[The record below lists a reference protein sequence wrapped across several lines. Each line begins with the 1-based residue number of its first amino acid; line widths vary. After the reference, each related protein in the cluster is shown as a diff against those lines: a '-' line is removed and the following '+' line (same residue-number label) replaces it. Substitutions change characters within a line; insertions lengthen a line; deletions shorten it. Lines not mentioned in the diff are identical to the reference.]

1 MYTYAVKLTSVTY
14 RRRRQIAFTR
24 LTLLFTQFNSALQLR
39 KLYLVLAFV
48 SRAFVSRKEKKLLIH
63 YAQAIVWYE
72 NAGN

>member
-1 MYTYAVKLTSVTY
+1 MKLTSVTY

-39 KLYLVLAFV
+39 KLYLVLAFEKR
-48 SRAFVSRKEKKLLIH
+48 SFSRKEEKLLIL
-63 YAQAIVWYE
+63 YAQAIMYE